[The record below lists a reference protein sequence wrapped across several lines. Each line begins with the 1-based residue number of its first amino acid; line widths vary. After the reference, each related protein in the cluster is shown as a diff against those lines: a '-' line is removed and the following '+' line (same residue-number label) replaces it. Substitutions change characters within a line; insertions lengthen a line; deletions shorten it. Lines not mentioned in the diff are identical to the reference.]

1 MGVAAGAAEFSASC
15 SRLPLTSAACLI
27 LREAG
32 EGASFL
38 RGIWGLEEAGE
49 AGEAGRGVRACEML
63 TCEMEQGRC
72 RLGTCSTGPAP
83 GATLRGQV
91 HVTSGMTVE
100 EIASAMHASAMHAS
114 AMHAWREIAA

>member
-15 SRLPLTSAACLI
+15 SRLPLTSAACLT

-38 RGIWGLEEAGE
+38 HGIWGLE
-49 AGEAGRGVRACEML
+49 EAGRGVRACEML

-83 GATLRGQV
+83 GGTLRGQV

-100 EIASAMHASAMHAS
+100 EIASAMHASAMHA
-114 AMHAWREIAA
+114 WREIAA